1 MLKGRVIKKTIFFFK
16 ELYTRVVY
24 NNEVYVVGKNLKKT
38 CIIHK
43 LSSTEEVE
51 DEGIEVKKCK
61 LKRLMIISDLFKT
74 SLEVSWNQ
82 YHDILEYNLIGKD
95 IEFQLD
101 IVYRG

>member
-1 MLKGRVIKKTIFFFK
+1 MLKGKIIKKTIFFFK

-24 NNEVYVVGKNLKKT
+24 NNEVYIVVKNLQKT

-43 LSSTEEVE
+43 LSSTDKVEE
-51 DEGIEVKKCK
+51 EGIEVKKCK
-61 LKRLMIISDLFKT
+61 LKRLMIISESFRK

-82 YHDILEYNLIGKD
+82 YHDILSYNLIGKE

-101 IVYRG
+101 IVFRG